1 MNNEFESI
9 FGTLFRGPKKRTA
22 EEIRRE
28 AVARSEAGIPVD
40 WFQVAKEMLEAE
52 K

>member
-9 FGTLFRGPKKRTA
+9 FETLFSRPKKCTA

-28 AVARSEAGIPVD
+28 AVARSEAGLPVD
-40 WFQVAKEMLEAE
+40 WFWVTKEMLEAD